1 MMILELSANWY
12 TTINTGDHYKSIDPK
27 QSIWE
32 YEFGVNVIWFVAVQ
46 LDFIS
51 KWQEHR
57 CID

>member
-32 YEFGVNVIWFVAVQ
+32 FELGVNVIWFVG
-46 LDFIS
+46 FS
-51 KWQEHR
+51 
-57 CID
+57 